1 MLNIVCDS
9 SCDFKK
15 LENDNPDVRYVTVP
29 FVLSGEGRD
38 FVDTDDLDIKEMTS
52 YLESLNSTPSS
63 ACPAPGLWAS
73 EFEDYDET
81 IALCISKHLSGS
93 FNSVSSA
100 KEMVLE
106 EHPEKKIEIV
116 DPLGTGPSLMLVVE
130 KIADWAGEGFSYDEI
145 VTRANELVGRLNIVF
160 SLCSF
165 ENLVRNGRMN
175 RIVGLIATK
184 LNIWGIGMGNKGVI
198 DIVGKAKGV
207 RNMVRNVVE
216 HMKNTCADA
225 HRVIISHCLNEETA
239 EMLKQQISEAF
250 PNVSVSVY
258 PTRGLDSFYAERGG
272 VIIGYY

>member
-1 MLNIVCDS
+1 
-9 SCDFKK
+9 
-15 LENDNPDVRYVTVP
+15 
-29 FVLSGEGRD
+29 
-38 FVDTDDLDIKEMTS
+38 
-52 YLESLNSTPSS
+52 
-63 ACPAPGLWAS
+63 
-73 EFEDYDET
+73 
-81 IALCISKHLSGS
+81 
-93 FNSVSSA
+93 
-100 KEMVLE
+100 
-106 EHPEKKIEIV
+106 
-116 DPLGTGPSLMLVVE
+116 
-130 KIADWAGEGFSYDEI
+130 DEI

>member
-1 MLNIVCDS
+1 MWNIVCDS

-15 LENDNPDVRYVTVP
+15 LETDNPDIRYVTVP
-29 FVLSGEGRD
+29 FVLSGDGRD
-38 FVDTDDLDIKEMTS
+38 FVDTDDLDTEEMTS
-52 YLESLNSTPSS
+52 YLESIHSTPSS
-63 ACPAPGLWAS
+63 ACPAPGLWAK
-73 EFEDYDET
+73 EFEDYDQN

-93 FNSVSSA
+93 FNSVTSA
-100 KEMVLE
+100 KEMTLE
-106 EHPEKKIEIV
+106 EYPDKKIEIV

-130 KIADWAGEGFSYDEI
+130 KIVDWINEGFNFDE
-145 VTRANELVGRLNIVF
+145 VVAKANEMVGKLNIVF

-184 LNIWGIGMGNKGVI
+184 LNIWGIGMGVQGVI
-198 DIVGKAKGV
+198 SIVGKAKGV
-207 RNMVRNVVE
+207 KNMVKNVVE
-216 HMKNTCADA
+216 QMKKTCADA

-239 EMLKQQISEAF
+239 KMLRQQISETF
-250 PNVSVSVY
+250 ENVKISVY

>member
-15 LENDNPDVRYVTVP
+15 LENENPDVRYVTVP

-38 FVDTDDLDIKEMTS
+38 FVDTDDLNIEEMTS

-184 LNIWGIGMGNKGVI
+184 LNIWG
-198 DIVGKAKGV
+198 
-207 RNMVRNVVE
+207 
-216 HMKNTCADA
+216 
-225 HRVIISHCLNEETA
+225 
-239 EMLKQQISEAF
+239 
-250 PNVSVSVY
+250 
-258 PTRGLDSFYAERGG
+258 
-272 VIIGYY
+272 

>member
-38 FVDTDDLDIKEMTS
+38 FVDTDDLNIEEMTS

-207 RNMVRNVVE
+207 KNMVKNVVE
-216 HMKNTCADA
+216 QMKKTCSDA

-239 EMLKQQISEAF
+239 EMLRQQISETF
-250 PNVSVSVY
+250 EKVKISVY
-258 PTRGLDSFYAERGG
+258 PT
-272 VIIGYY
+272 